1 MKKHK
6 KKRKIAESRRESLR
20 VAGSSRE
27 SPGVFRFVSKT
38 FAHMTKKLRT
48 PAASNETWPEL
59 GQMRRKLG
67 EICPN
72 LWGSAR
78 DVATLGRVMAKL
90 RWIWAKRLVG
100 FGKMFPEKAK
110 FWEIWASL
118 CEILP
123 GGARDRDTGV

>member
-1 MKKHK
+1 M
-6 KKRKIAESRRESLR
+6 
-20 VAGSSRE
+20 VAD
-27 SPGVFRFVSKT
+27 
-38 FAHMTKKLRT
+38 LD
-48 PAASNETWPEL
+48 ETLPEL

-100 FGKMFPEKAK
+100 FGRD
-110 FWEIWASL
+110 I
-118 CEILP
+118 P
-123 GGARDRDTGV
+123 GKGKDLGDLGEP